1 MNVGV
6 TDATPEHAGDGA
18 DPRMKQ
24 VLEVVDRGRRF
35 LITGHMNPD
44 GDVLGS
50 MSSLALVLQRLGKET
65 VVYNR
70 DPAPSRYAFLPL
82 MDRLVQKVPD
92 EAFDA
97 VFIVDCCEPQR
108 VGPGFA
114 QATGEAPIGAIDHH
128 AAPPDDLDF
137 HYHDAGAAAT
147 GVLIYRLA
155 RALGV
160 EVDEAIGQGIFVA
173 LVTDTGN
180 FRYSNAGPEAFGI
193 ASALVDVGVDPHA
206 ISRQLYENE
215 PLARLKLL
223 GDALGRL
230 TLSDEGR
237 IAWLLMPEGCLEEHG
252 ASAEMLD
259 GAVDYGRQVAGVE
272 VSCLLR
278 RNDDDPS
285 EFRMS
290 LRSAGAVDVQAVA
303 RKLGGGGHRMASGG
317 RFAAASMEAAAAKV
331 RTLLLDAFE
340 A

>member
-1 MNVGV
+1 MNVG
-6 TDATPEHAGDGA
+6 TTAASQGHTATAS
-18 DPRMKQ
+18 DPRMTD
-24 VLEVVDRGRRF
+24 VLNVIGRGHRF

-50 MSSLALVLQRLGKET
+50 MSALALVLQRLGKEA

-70 DPAPSRYAFLPL
+70 DPAPARYAFLPL
-82 MDRLVQKVPD
+82 MDRLVQEVPK
-92 EAFDA
+92 EPFDA

-108 VGPGFA
+108 VGSAFA
-114 QATGEAPIGAIDHH
+114 QAVAGAQLGAIDHH
-128 AAPPDDLDF
+128 AVPPDDLDF
-137 HYHDAGAAAT
+137 YYHDAGAAAT

-160 EVDEAIGQGIFVA
+160 DVDDAIGQGIFVA

-180 FRYSNAGPEAFGI
+180 FRYSNAGPEAFTV

-206 ISRQLYENE
+206 ISRHLYENE

-230 TLSDEGR
+230 ELSDEGR
-237 IAWLLMPEGCLEEHG
+237 IAWLLMPADCLDQHG
-252 ASAEMLD
+252 ASPEMLD

-303 RKLGGGGHRMASGG
+303 RQLGGGGHRMASGG

-331 RTLLLDAFE
+331 RTLLMAALDG
-340 A
+340 